1 MQDVDVIKTQVQ
13 GISHVRQD
21 PEQVLEKERLRKQQ
35 RKIEL
40 EKEKL

>member
-1 MQDVDVIKTQVQ
+1 MQDVEVIKTQVQ
-13 GISHVRQD
+13 GISHAKQD

-35 RKIEL
+35 REIEV